1 MPQFTG
7 YANPLAQRLSTP
19 TGMAGPSR
27 LEVGPKTTGFN
38 NMGNKQPWVGL
49 RDPGQIPIDM
59 QRAALGDGRLQQ
71 RFRAGGELQNIQ
83 QQQVQPPG
91 IPPAKY
97 GAPQRPAPMKGRV
110 RNVQRFGGGGM
121 TPRNGLR

>member
-38 NMGNKQPWVGL
+38 NMGNKQPWVGF
-49 RDPGQIPIDM
+49 RD
-59 QRAALGDGRLQQ
+59 QRLPQQ
-71 RFRAGGELQNIQ
+71 RFDAGGQM
-83 QQQVQPPG
+83 
-91 IPPAKY
+91 PPAKY

-110 RNVQRFGGGGM
+110 RNVQRFGM

>member
-27 LEVGPKTTGFN
+27 LEVGPKTSGFN

-49 RDPGQIPIDM
+49 RDPGQMPIDM

-71 RFRAGGELQNIQ
+71 RFDAGGQ
-83 QQQVQPPG
+83 